1 MFFLKFCTKL
11 NFLQDCAKQ
20 NSQFFSFCHFA
31 IIYIKNKR
39 IIIIVTNFHTQNLY
53 LS

>member
-1 MFFLKFCTKL
+1 MFLENSVQRQIFCKIG
-11 NFLQDCAKQ
+11 Q
-20 NSQFFSFCHFA
+20 NKIPSFFSICHFA